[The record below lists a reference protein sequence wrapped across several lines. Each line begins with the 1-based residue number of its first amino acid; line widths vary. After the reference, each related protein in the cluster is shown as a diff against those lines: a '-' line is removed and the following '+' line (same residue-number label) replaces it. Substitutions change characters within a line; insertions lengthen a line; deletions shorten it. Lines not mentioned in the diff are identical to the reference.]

1 MFIFGGHISLSVDIF
16 TADSPVPQARPARSL
31 ALSLSHDPVSNLL
44 LLPSFTSAPSTEG
57 RLLTSLVF
65 VRERGQ
71 DTGWEGNEREQGAG
85 QEGAGESGE
94 TLLGAIV
101 NTLEISPE
109 PPELL
114 PALKLL

>member
-31 ALSLSHDPVSNLL
+31 VSNLL

-85 QEGAGESGE
+85 QEGAGESVE

-101 NTLEISPE
+101 TTLEISPE

>member
-31 ALSLSHDPVSNLL
+31 VSNLL

-71 DTGWEGNEREQGAG
+71 DTGWEGNERERGRAG
-85 QEGAGESGE
+85 HEGAGESVE